1 MIRTLAEEVKRL
13 FRGEAINPKYIRGMK
28 EFGYKGAGDLATYV
42 DNCFQWDATSAV
54 MEDWMYEKFAEKYA
68 LDKDMQKWFAEVNPW
83 ALRRLT
89 EVLLEAEQ
97 RQLWNAKP
105 QTKQSLQELLLNI
118 EGEIEERGDE

>member
-1 MIRTLAEEVKRL
+1 
-13 FRGEAINPKYIRGMK
+13 
-28 EFGYKGAGDLATYV
+28 
-42 DNCFQWDATSAV
+42 
-54 MEDWMYEKFAEKYA
+54 
-68 LDKDMQKWFAEVNPW
+68 MQKWFAEVNPW

-89 EVLLEAEQ
+89 EVLLEVEQ

>member
-1 MIRTLAEEVKRL
+1 M
-13 FRGEAINPKYIRGMK
+13 
-28 EFGYKGAGDLATYV
+28 ATYV

-89 EVLLEAEQ
+89 EVLLEADQ
-97 RQLWNAKP
+97 RRLWNAKP

-118 EGEIEERGDE
+118 EGEIEERGDA

>member
-1 MIRTLAEEVKRL
+1 
-13 FRGEAINPKYIRGMK
+13 MK
-28 EFGYKGAGDLATYV
+28 SLRK
-42 DNCFQWDATSAV
+42 NMPWIQIC
-54 MEDWMYEKFAEKYA
+54 
-68 LDKDMQKWFAEVNPW
+68 KWFAEVNPW